1 MRHIFIA
8 AIIRHG
14 VPLLAR
20 LFDGHPDIASY
31 PSEKQFFKD
40 EFTFN
45 FPDGLTGS
53 PTYVPSFEEYSK
65 SANLKIFF
73 NVPDN
78 KEKTS
83 IVWEKEKADD
93 IGVRKNYLEKS
104 LLSEYRNQF

>member
-8 AIIRHG
+8 TIIRHG
-14 VPLLAR
+14 DSLLAR

-65 SANLKIFF
+65 SANLKIF
-73 NVPDN
+73 
-78 KEKTS
+78 
-83 IVWEKEKADD
+83 
-93 IGVRKNYLEKS
+93 
-104 LLSEYRNQF
+104 